1 VIAAAPACA
10 GALVQP
16 CERPAAFPPWD
27 EASPPAEA
35 ALPPTGLAD
44 ALVGTYQQHLR
55 RPELPGGGC
64 PFAPSCSVYAR
75 HAIDAYGPFGLVLAI
90 DRMLIREHL
99 GLRGNYPV
107 DCVDGQERYRDPV
120 P

>member
-1 VIAAAPACA
+1 VIAAAPGCA
-10 GALVQP
+10 AGLVQP
-16 CERPAAFPPWD
+16 CDPAPAFAPWD
-27 EASPPAEA
+27 EGSLSSDVE
-35 ALPPTGLAD
+35 LPPTGLAD

-55 RPELPGGGC
+55 RPELPGAGC
-64 PFAPSCSVYAR
+64 PFAPSCSVYTR
-75 HAIDAYGPFGLVLAI
+75 HAIEAYGPFGLVLAI

-99 GLRGNYPV
+99 GLREHYPI